1 LSGTNNNET
10 RERIMQ
16 AAIAILGR
24 DGYQG
29 LSTRAIAR
37 EAGANLALMNYY
49 FGSKQGLLLAI
60 YDSLEREKFARQD
73 AMYTA
78 VDEPLSVKWRRAV
91 DFYRQD
97 LADGFVRLQHELN
110 VQGYH
115 DPVIAERARERIA
128 TWSALLREVAEHYFP
143 QLGIDLPLELVV
155 SALFSFWYGME
166 AQHLIGMT
174 EQDGHFFE
182 ILGRVGDWLEAHE
195 VRSAQLHE
203 AAGSGE

>member
-1 LSGTNNNET
+1 MSGSVNIET

-16 AAIAILGR
+16 AAISILGR
-24 DGYQG
+24 DGYQR

-37 EAGANLALMNYY
+37 GADANLALMNYY

-73 AMYTA
+73 AMYAA
-78 VDEPLSVKWRRAV
+78 VDEPLSAKWRRAV

-115 DPVIAERARERIA
+115 DPVIAERARERIL
-128 TWSALLREVAEHYFP
+128 TWSALLREVAEHSFP
-143 QLGIDLPLELVV
+143 QLGIDLPPELAV

-166 AQHLIGMT
+166 AQHLLGMT
-174 EQDGHFFE
+174 EQEGHFFE
-182 ILGRVGDWLEAHE
+182 ILNRIGDWLEAQERH
-195 VRSAQLHE
+195 SSQFQD
-203 AAGSGE
+203 AAGSGA

>member
-1 LSGTNNNET
+1 MSEPVNNET

-16 AAIAILGR
+16 AAITILGR

-29 LSTRAIAR
+29 LTTRAIAR
-37 EAGANLALMNYY
+37 EADANLALMNYY

-73 AMYTA
+73 TMYAA

-115 DPVIAERARERIA
+115 DQVIAARARERIA

-143 QLGIDLPLELVV
+143 RLGIDLPPDLAV

-166 AQHLIGMT
+166 AQHLLGMT
-174 EQDGHFFE
+174 EPDGHFFE
-182 ILGRVGDWLEAHE
+182 ILDRIGAWLAAQERH
-195 VRSAQLHE
+195 SAQLQ
-203 AAGSGE
+203 AATGTGE